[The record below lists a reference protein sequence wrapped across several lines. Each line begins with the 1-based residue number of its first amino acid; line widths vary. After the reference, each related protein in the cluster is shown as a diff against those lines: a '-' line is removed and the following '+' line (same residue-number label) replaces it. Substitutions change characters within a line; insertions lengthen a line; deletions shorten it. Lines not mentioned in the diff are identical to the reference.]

1 MLYTV
6 LAIYKNIDVGFL
18 YISMHCI
25 FTYKNQQYSV
35 NRTICISSSIP
46 TKIRRVNTHC
56 NYKDNSIKVNA
67 EFYSNENQEALP
79 DFTNERLIDEAE
91 LSTVTN
97 TVRNNGRSDR
107 AS

>member
-1 MLYTV
+1 MIV
-6 LAIYKNIDVGFL
+6 VGFCR
-18 YISMHCI
+18 YPCI
-25 FTYKNQQYSV
+25 AFLHIKTN
-35 NRTICISSSIP
+35 NILSIERYAP
-46 TKIRRVNTHC
+46 RHRSPQKIRRVTHC

-79 DFTNERLIDEAE
+79 DFTNELLDEAE

-97 TVRNNGRSDR
+97 TVRNNGRSGR

>member
-1 MLYTV
+1 
-6 LAIYKNIDVGFL
+6 
-18 YISMHCI
+18 MHCI

-35 NRTICISSSIP
+35 NRTICASSSIP
-46 TKIRRVNTHC
+46 TKIRRVTHC

-67 EFYSNENQEALP
+67 EFYSNENQEALL
-79 DFTNERLIDEAE
+79 DFTNELLDEAE

-97 TVRNNGRSDR
+97 TVRNNGRSGR